1 MAACGLA
8 LAVGLAAG
16 PAEAL
21 SLTVAKKCHALT
33 MQEYPRPRDYA
44 AYKPGNPGTARLR
57 EAYYRDCVAKET
69 AAAPAAEA
77 AAPR

>member
-1 MAACGLA
+1 LRTRMAACGLA

-44 AYKPGNPGTARLR
+44 GQPRHGQAAGGLLSRLR
-57 EAYYRDCVAKET
+57 GKET